1 VFKRVVGCVQV
12 LEVSETRTQGVLGV
26 VELRKWLHLFPKD
39 SRFRQVAKEKKI
51 IYLFFGSLA
60 RRVDPTALSFS
71 FSSHRHSYISLLFT
85 ADFG

>member
-39 SRFRQVAKEKKI
+39 SRFRQVAKEKKNNLS
-51 IYLFFGSLA
+51 LFW
-60 RRVDPTALSFS
+60 FS
-71 FSSHRHSYISLLFT
+71 
-85 ADFG
+85 GEGV